1 MNIPGATNSQGEAPE
16 VEDGLYV
23 AKFVGVESRHVPSF
37 VTDKDKFGHP
47 DDGNRI
53 DFNFALLDE
62 DGNPVL
68 KGDGDDPD
76 DILILRQAKSIKV
89 LSSGE
94 KSNSYAMLKGILT
107 PAELALF
114 IETGKGDEA
123 ADAAW
128 AAAAEKV
135 DGRIVNVQV
144 THSSTGWPQ
153 IEAALG
159 PVKTKAKA
167 AKAAAKTDEAE

>member
-23 AKFVGVESRHVPSF
+23 AEFVGVEQRHVPSF

-53 DFNFALLDE
+53 DFNFALLDAE
-62 DGNPVL
+62 GNRVL
-68 KGDGDDPD
+68 KDEEDPD
-76 DILILRQAKSIKV
+76 SGDLILRQAKSIKM

-107 PAELALF
+107 AAELALF

-128 AAAAEKV
+128 AEAASKV
-135 DGRIVNVQV
+135 DGRKVNVQV

-153 IEAALG
+153 VEAALG
-159 PVKTKAKA
+159 PVKAKA
-167 AKAAAKTDEAE
+167 AKATA

>member
-1 MNIPGATNSQGEAPE
+1 MRIPTATNSQGEAPE
-16 VEDGLYV
+16 VDDGLYV
-23 AKFVGVESRHVPSF
+23 AEFLGVEQRHVPSF
-37 VTDKDKFGHP
+37 VTDKDKFGHA

-53 DFNFALLDE
+53 DFQFALLDE
-62 DGNPVL
+62 DGNRVL
-68 KGDGDDPD
+68 KDPEDPD
-76 DILILRQAKSIKV
+76 SGDLVLRQAKSIKV

-94 KSNSYAMLKGILT
+94 RSNSYAMLKGILT

-135 DGRIVNVQV
+135 DGRKVNVQV
-144 THSSTGWPQ
+144 SHSSTGWPQ

-159 PVKTKAKA
+159 PVKAKA
-167 AKAAAKTDEAE
+167 AKA